1 MWFFQAFTANASH
14 RDRLLFP
21 YFLALW
27 IHQIMVICPTWYTRN
42 EDGKTNCKCP
52 GIRVLVLLGTTATV
66 TAPRRPWPYVAPST
80 VA

>member
-52 GIRVLVLLGTTATV
+52 GSVSCSERQPQSQLHDGRG
-66 TAPRRPWPYVAPST
+66 PM
-80 VA
+80 